1 MEEGILGAI
10 SEEYEVNDL
19 IQEYKEDNEE
29 AAVLVCGERVG
40 RSQTKDLNNSEC
52 VDYEDFDNDEQ
63 NEMNDKDFVNID
75 VLNLNRDSEMEEAD
89 VVQCF

>member
-40 RSQTKDLNNSEC
+40 RGQTKDLNNSEC

-75 VLNLNRDSEMEEAD
+75 ALNLNRDSEMEEAD